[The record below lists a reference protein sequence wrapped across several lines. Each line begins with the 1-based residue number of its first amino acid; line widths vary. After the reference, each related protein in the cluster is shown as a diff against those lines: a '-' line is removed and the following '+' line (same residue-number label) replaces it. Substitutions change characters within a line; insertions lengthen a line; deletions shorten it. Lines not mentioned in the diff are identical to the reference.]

1 MHKKWLLVALALVA
15 WGCTGSKPAQRAAGS
30 PEDYALDPQ
39 VGRPPLNFAPSAV
52 EPETVLLKG
61 ATIMT
66 AAGPSIPSGWL
77 LLQDGQIKAVS
88 ATPIEAPE
96 GATVLDV
103 TGKVITPG
111 IIDSHSHLGVY
122 PSPGVEAHSDGNEA
136 TGAATPEMWAAHSI
150 WPQDPGFYRALEGG
164 VTAMHVIPGSANLI
178 GGRGVT
184 VKSHPGVSSR
194 AMQFAGAPPTLKMAC
209 GENPKRVYGDRGGRP
224 STRMGNMAVWR
235 GVFEQARAYDK
246 KMEKYERDWRLW
258 ERNPERKASD
268 EPQAPGRDLGMET
281 LTGVLRGEVL
291 VHVHCYRADEMIQVM
306 QLADEFG
313 FRVRSFHHAV
323 EAYKI
328 RDVLAE
334 WEVSVST
341 WADWW
346 GFKMEAYDAIL
357 ENAAL
362 IHEAG
367 GRTIIHSDSPIGIQ
381 RLNQEAAKALYRGR
395 DGGIQITE
403 DEALRWITL
412 NPAWSLGVDKVT
424 GSIEVGKQADVVVW
438 DASPFSVYAR
448 PQLVFVDG
456 VRELDRAK
464 LQPWSDFVVG
474 QPFEGATGAKPQAG
488 GGR

>member
-1 MHKKWLLVALALVA
+1 
-15 WGCTGSKPAQRAAGS
+15 
-30 PEDYALDPQ
+30 
-39 VGRPPLNFAPSAV
+39 
-52 EPETVLLKG
+52 
-61 ATIMT
+61 
-66 AAGPSIPSGWL
+66 
-77 LLQDGQIKAVS
+77 
-88 ATPIEAPE
+88 
-96 GATVLDV
+96 
-103 TGKVITPG
+103 
-111 IIDSHSHLGVY
+111 
-122 PSPGVEAHSDGNEA
+122 
-136 TGAATPEMWAAHSI
+136 
-150 WPQDPGFYRALEGG
+150 
-164 VTAMHVIPGSANLI
+164 
-178 GGRGVT
+178 
-184 VKSHPGVSSR
+184 
-194 AMQFAGAPPTLKMAC
+194 
-209 GENPKRVYGDRGGRP
+209 
-224 STRMGNMAVWR
+224 
-235 GVFEQARAYDK
+235 
-246 KMEKYERDWRLW
+246 
-258 ERNPERKASD
+258 
-268 EPQAPGRDLGMET
+268 MET